1 MAVDGVSNSG
11 SSSGTAKSGYSS
23 LSSEDFTKIIFAE
36 LGRQDPLS
44 PQDTSKLLDQI
55 ATIRNIQ
62 SNADLTNDLKAVVRE
77 SQFASAASTIGSMV
91 SGLTADYERVEGT
104 VVSVGRSNAGVA
116 LNVSTPKGIKQMP
129 FANVSEF
136 LNPSKLPTK

>member
-1 MAVDGVSNSG
+1 MAVDGVSNTG
-11 SSSGTAKSGYSS
+11 SSTGTTRGGYSS

-36 LGRQDPLS
+36 LGRQDPLA
-44 PQDTSKLLDQI
+44 PQDTGKLLDQI

-62 SNADLTNDLKAVVRE
+62 SNTDLTTDLKAVVRE

-104 VVSVGRSNAGVA
+104 VVSVGRNSDGVA
-116 LNVSTPKGIKQMP
+116 LNVSTTKGIKQVP
-129 FANVSEF
+129 FGNVSEF
-136 LNPSKLPTK
+136 LDPSKLPTK